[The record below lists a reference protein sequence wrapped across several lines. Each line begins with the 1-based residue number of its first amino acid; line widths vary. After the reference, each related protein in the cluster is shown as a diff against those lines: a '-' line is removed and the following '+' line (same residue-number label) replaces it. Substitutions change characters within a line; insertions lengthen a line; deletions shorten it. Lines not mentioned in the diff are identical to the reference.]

1 MHLCIY
7 GCVAFSCNAGVD
19 CSAPK
24 FPNSQAQ
31 CDELPSE
38 EITVSMPSLL
48 PVVASAATQLRS
60 QSLPPSPKH
69 FNALFTMVASEYVCS
84 ILSIGKNMRAQK
96 KGHEWQL
103 KGQLDLHKASRVH
116 HASSWFCQ
124 AIRGFWT
131 KPQPKRFDVLIAI
144 LKCHV
149 IEASTR
155 WYYEAKKGG
164 DGPVKKTRSVQ
175 YNVRLQA

>member
-48 PVVASAATQLRS
+48 PVVASAATHLRS

-69 FNALFTMVASEYVCS
+69 FNALFTMVTSEYVCS

-116 HASSWFCQ
+116 HASSPSRSQSDSMCSLQSSNVTWLKRPPGD
-124 AIRGFWT
+124 IT
-131 KPQPKRFDVLIAI
+131 KPKR
-144 LKCHV
+144 
-149 IEASTR
+149 
-155 WYYEAKKGG
+155 GG